1 MDESFK
7 KNEDK
12 MKLLVSE
19 MNQKILSVMP
29 SKKAVDKLHEKGKLS
44 ARERIDLLLD
54 KDSQTL
60 EIGAF
65 VGDGMY
71 VEHGGCPAGGVVV
84 VVGKVSGK
92 QCVVVANDA
101 TVKAGAW
108 FPITGKKNLR
118 AQVVELCEQHFRQFP
133 DDRFALIY
141 YAMAKIELSQYSHA
155 QIDPL
160 RGNIPLR

>member
-54 KDSQTL
+54 KD
-60 EIGAF
+60 
-65 VGDGMY
+65 
-71 VEHGGCPAGGVVV
+71 
-84 VVGKVSGK
+84 
-92 QCVVVANDA
+92 
-101 TVKAGAW
+101 
-108 FPITGKKNLR
+108 
-118 AQVVELCEQHFRQFP
+118 
-133 DDRFALIY
+133 
-141 YAMAKIELSQYSHA
+141 
-155 QIDPL
+155 
-160 RGNIPLR
+160 